1 MSKIDTD
8 TKISYKEKME
18 EEYRILCSVCRKYD
32 YRVEYK
38 FDQFFIYT
46 KYEVWCY
53 EIKSGKRILLH
64 GNLLYGKGGIKE
76 SGRWHHQKMCGCRS
90 VDDIV
95 KKFMNMKSGNM
106 VDWNSNKL
114 TNKKQH

>member
-1 MSKIDTD
+1 MKI
-8 TKISYKEKME
+8 I
-18 EEYRILCSVCRKYD
+18 ILSTLLLLFLLMTAAIYLCI
-32 YRVEYK
+32 
-38 FDQFFIYT
+38 FYT

-53 EIKSGKRILLH
+53 EVKSGKRILLH

-95 KKFMNMKSGNM
+95 KKIHEHEIWKYGGLEFK
-106 VDWNSNKL
+106 
-114 TNKKQH
+114 

>member
-1 MSKIDTD
+1 MSKMDTD

-18 EEYRILCSVCRKYD
+18 EEYKILCSICGKYK

-64 GNLLYGKGGIKE
+64 ANLLYGKGGIKE

-95 KKFMNMKSGNM
+95 KKIHEHEIWKYGGLEFK
-106 VDWNSNKL
+106 
-114 TNKKQH
+114 

>member
-1 MSKIDTD
+1 
-8 TKISYKEKME
+8 ME

-95 KKFMNMKSGNM
+95 KKIHEHEIWKYGGLEFK
-106 VDWNSNKL
+106 
-114 TNKKQH
+114 

>member
-1 MSKIDTD
+1 MSKMDTD

-18 EEYRILCSVCRKYD
+18 EEYKILCSICGKYK

-46 KYEVWCY
+46 KYEVWC
-53 EIKSGKRILLH
+53 
-64 GNLLYGKGGIKE
+64 YGKGGIKE

-95 KKFMNMKSGNM
+95 KKIHEHEIWKYGGLEFK
-106 VDWNSNKL
+106 
-114 TNKKQH
+114 

>member
-1 MSKIDTD
+1 MKKKKWKPFLIASIAVLL
-8 TKISYKEKME
+8 IASIGIGIYA
-18 EEYRILCSVCRKYD
+18 
-32 YRVEYK
+32 
-38 FDQFFIYT
+38 QFFIYT

-95 KKFMNMKSGNM
+95 KKIHEHEIWKYGGLEFK
-106 VDWNSNKL
+106 
-114 TNKKQH
+114 

>member
-18 EEYRILCSVCRKYD
+18 EEYRILCSVCRKYN

-46 KYEVWCY
+46 KSSLAKEFFYMVIYCTVREV
-53 EIKSGKRILLH
+53 
-64 GNLLYGKGGIKE
+64 
-76 SGRWHHQKMCGCRS
+76 
-90 VDDIV
+90 
-95 KKFMNMKSGNM
+95 
-106 VDWNSNKL
+106 
-114 TNKKQH
+114 

>member
-1 MSKIDTD
+1 MSKMDTD

-18 EEYRILCSVCRKYD
+18 EEYKIL
-32 YRVEYK
+32 
-38 FDQFFIYT
+38 FFIYT

-95 KKFMNMKSGNM
+95 KKIHEHEIWKYGGLEFK
-106 VDWNSNKL
+106 
-114 TNKKQH
+114 